1 MPFELKILA
10 WTVCLGLL
18 HLVMAATLGTHQRG
32 LKWNVGNRDGETKPL
47 TEIAAR
53 ADRASR
59 NFRETFPFFA
69 AAILV
74 LAVHGA
80 FDPKTAIAA
89 QLYFWARA
97 AYLAI
102 YLVGVPYLRTLVWAA
117 SIVGL
122 VTLLLR
128 WLSL

>member
-1 MPFELKILA
+1 MLFEMKILA

-18 HLVMAATLGTHQRG
+18 HIAIAATLGTQQRG

-47 TEIAAR
+47 TGIAAR
-53 ADRASR
+53 ADRANR
-59 NFRETFPFFA
+59 NFLETFPLFA

-74 LAVHGA
+74 LAVQGS
-80 FDPKTAIAA
+80 FDAHTAAYA
-89 QLYFWARA
+89 QLYFWARV

-102 YLVGVPYLRTLVWAA
+102 YLIGIPYLRTAIWAA
-117 SIVGL
+117 SIAGL
-122 VTLLLR
+122 VLLLLR

>member
-1 MPFELKILA
+1 MPFEIKILA

-18 HLVMAATLGTHQRG
+18 HVAIAATLGTQQRG
-32 LKWNVGNRDGETKPL
+32 LKWNVGNRDGDAKPL
-47 TEIAAR
+47 TGVAAR

-59 NFRETFPFFA
+59 NFFETFPFFA

-74 LAVHGA
+74 LALQGS
-80 FDPKTAIAA
+80 FDAHTATYA
-89 QLYFWARA
+89 QLYFWCRL
-97 AYLAI
+97 AYLAV
-102 YLVGVPYLRTLVWAA
+102 YLIGIPYLRTAVWAA

-122 VTLLLR
+122 VMLLLR